1 MADIREAANVAG
13 ARAPLPSPHTCAIEK
28 RTFMTFHIYLPVAGV
43 AVNALAVIG
52 VGGAVGFLSGLF
64 GVGGGFIITPLMLFL
79 GIPTAVA
86 IATGANQATATAVS
100 GSMTHWAR
108 GNIDFRIGNVLLVSG
123 IIGSLLG
130 TQLVGVLRARGQFDL
145 FLSLSYVLLL
155 GSLGTLMLIESLK
168 TMRSAAKAG
177 GTLLER
183 RTHISVHR
191 LPFKMRFP
199 RSKLYMSVIPVLGIG
214 ALIGILTALMG
225 VGGGF
230 VLVPA
235 MVYVLKMRT
244 NLAVGT
250 SLYQIMFVGAF
261 TTMSQAMFLHSVD
274 VVLGMLL
281 ISAGVIGT
289 QLGAKAGA
297 NLKGEQLR
305 FMLAL
310 LVLAVCLRVGFDLV
324 RPPAELYLLSPV
336 HAAP

>member
-1 MADIREAANVAG
+1 
-13 ARAPLPSPHTCAIEK
+13 
-28 RTFMTFHIYLPVAGV
+28 MTFYIYLPIAGV
-43 AVNALAVIG
+43 AVNTLAVLG

-79 GIPTAVA
+79 GIPTDVA
-86 IATGANQATATAVS
+86 IATGANQATATSVS
-100 GSMTHWAR
+100 GSMSHWTR

-123 IIGSLLG
+123 IAGSLLG
-130 TQLVGVLRARGQFDL
+130 TQIVRWLRASGQFDL
-145 FLSLSYVLLL
+145 FLSLSYVVLL
-155 GSLGTLMLIESLK
+155 GSLGTLMLIESLN

-177 GTLLER
+177 GNLVER
-183 RTHISVHR
+183 RTHTFVHR
-191 LPFKMRFP
+191 LPFKVRFP
-199 RSKLYMSVIPVLGIG
+199 RSKLYVSVIPVLGIG
-214 ALIGILTALMG
+214 AFIGILTALMG

-261 TTMSQAMFLHSVD
+261 TTIMQAYFLHSVD
-274 VVLGMLL
+274 VVLGLLL
-281 ISAGVIGT
+281 IVAGVIGT
-289 QLGAKAGA
+289 QFGAKAGA

-310 LVLAVCLRVGFDLV
+310 LVLAVCARVVFELVTQPDDLF
-324 RPPAELYLLSPV
+324 LLSPV
-336 HAAP
+336 HAGP

>member
-1 MADIREAANVAG
+1 
-13 ARAPLPSPHTCAIEK
+13 
-28 RTFMTFHIYLPVAGV
+28 MTFHVYLPVAGV
-43 AVNALAVIG
+43 AVDALAVMG

-86 IATGANQATATAVS
+86 VATGANQATATAVS
-100 GSMTHWAR
+100 GSMSHWQR

-123 IIGSLLG
+123 IAGSLAG
-130 TQLVGVLRARGQFDL
+130 TQLVGILRATGQFDV
-145 FLSLSYVLLL
+145 FLSLSYVILL
-155 GSLGTLMLIESLK
+155 GSLGLLMFIESLK
-168 TMRSAAKAG
+168 TMRNAAKAG

-183 RTHISVHR
+183 RKHTIFHR
-191 LPFKMRFP
+191 LPFKVRFP
-199 RSKLYMSVIPVLGIG
+199 RSKLYMSVIPVLVIG
-214 ALIGILTALMG
+214 AFIGVLTALMG

-244 NLAVGT
+244 NIAIGT

-261 TTMSQAMFLHSVD
+261 TTLTQAIFLQSVD

-289 QLGAKAGA
+289 QFGARAGA

-305 FMLAL
+305 FMLAI
-310 LVLAVCLRVGFDLV
+310 LVLTVCARVAFDLV
-324 RPPAELYLLSPV
+324 RSPDELYVLSV
-336 HAAP
+336 IHAGS